1 MRVTALY
8 AALLTALYLFLT
20 CRVIVARRKQ
30 LVDMGDGNDPLLHRL
45 VRGHANFAE
54 YAPLGLVLLGT
65 LELGGWPPWLLH
77 ALGMMLLVGR
87 VAHAWSFS
95 VSELRLPSRTL
106 GVVLTTTML
115 ALAALLCLVQT
126 FRLYVEGPLGSKLG
140 GSCPVLTEPTSALP
154 SALNVQAGWAWR
166 AGPAELPC
174 R

>member
-8 AALLTALYLFLT
+8 AGLLTALYLFLT

-30 LVDMGDGNDPLLHRL
+30 LVDMGDGNDPFLRRL

-65 LELGGWPPWLLH
+65 LELGGWRPWLLH

-87 VAHAWSFS
+87 AAHAWSFS

-115 ALAALLCLVQT
+115 ALAALLCLVQA
-126 FRLYVEGPLGSKLG
+126 F
-140 GSCPVLTEPTSALP
+140 
-154 SALNVQAGWAWR
+154 
-166 AGPAELPC
+166 
-174 R
+174 